1 MIPSTQSAV
10 QLVGAD
16 QLTLTP
22 NKVVPTPGAT
32 QFLAKV
38 ECVGLCQSDM
48 KLLHQFNGHVR
59 KSHAAVPAFRDLPH
73 RGGENPCAGGC
84 ARCVGAA
91 GTGHR
96 RSLSIEFQ

>member
-22 NKVVPTPGAT
+22 NKAVPTPGAT

-59 KSHAAVPAFRDLPH
+59 KSPVLAHLGEDILKDIPSYVPGDKATVL
-73 RGGENPCAGGC
+73 A
-84 ARCVGAA
+84 
-91 GTGHR
+91 TKWW
-96 RSLSIEFQ
+96 